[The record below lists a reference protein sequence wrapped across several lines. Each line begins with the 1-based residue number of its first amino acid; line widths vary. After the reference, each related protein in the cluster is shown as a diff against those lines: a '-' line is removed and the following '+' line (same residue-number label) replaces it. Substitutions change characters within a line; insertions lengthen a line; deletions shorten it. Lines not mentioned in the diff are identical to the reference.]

1 MNHGSDFIRTNYG
14 EGACVGFLFFFGL
27 AARCLF
33 VALFK
38 FFLLTLPRRPH
49 PTLQSLMQFCTR
61 SPLDDSQPAVMVVG
75 FGWFDWACAASS
87 ASSFRLLIFKLDC
100 LGISPVPA
108 KLPLVPISHPSRLF
122 RTPPRSFYR
131 LLHEEPRMVFYRVA
145 CVHVQMHLPIFQRF
159 PLSRILSPLK
169 NRLTI
174 DPCLEFLP
182 RSR

>member
-1 MNHGSDFIRTNYG
+1 M
-14 EGACVGFLFFFGL
+14 CVCFLFFSGL

-38 FFLLTLPRRPH
+38 FFLLALPRRPH

-75 FGWFDWACAASS
+75 FGWLGWACAASS
-87 ASSFRLLIFKLDC
+87 ASSSRLLIFKLDR

-108 KLPLVPISHPSRLF
+108 KLPLVPISHSSRLL
-122 RTPPRSFYR
+122 RTPPRSCVVFFMKNR
-131 LLHEEPRMVFYRVA
+131 ERSSIELHA
-145 CVHVQMHLPIFQRF
+145 CMCKCTCLFFSAIRYYAF
-159 PLSRILSPLK
+159 SPLK